1 MSLKPAPAS
10 LRDLP
15 RAPPGAL
22 PPAPGGYG
30 GGLPP
35 APGRG
40 GYAPPPGGGYGGGA
54 PRPTTHLPPR
64 GGIGGGGGPQHP
76 TGLPPNLLALFEPRP
91 PLEYMPPPARPKKT
105 LALTGIAALVGEFED
120 PKRSEENDETSAA
133 AAETSAR
140 VPVGLETR
148 DARSRRIAR
157 EKKARHADNLQRQ
170 LETYDPKRDTNAG
183 DTDPYKTLFVGR
195 LSYDADEET
204 LRREFET
211 FGDVRTVTIPKP
223 RFVELKDGDRERR
236 HCGYAF
242 VEFNREDDM
251 KAAYRGAN
259 GRTIEGRRV
268 VVDAERARAVPDWR
282 PRRLG
287 GGVGRGRLEKP
298 KKGKKGAS
306 ASVVEN
312 GGYRGGRD
320 AARDDERPRHGGG
333 SRAPYAGAGDRDR
346 GFRGDRDRDRDRGAR
361 DDRRGRSDRGGYGDD
376 GERFGYARGGS
387 GRHGGYGRDYDHRG
401 GYERD
406 YDRRRDRGEDAEW
419 RRDRGGDRGYERGYG
434 GERDGGGQ
442 KRFDGYKRDR
452 SPDDR
457 RGGYDYDDR
466 GKRARDD
473 GYGAPPPP
481 PAAPDSPE
489 EGEL

>member
-1 MSLKPAPAS
+1 M
-10 LRDLP
+10 
-15 RAPPGAL
+15 
-22 PPAPGGYG
+22 
-30 GGLPP
+30 
-35 APGRG
+35 
-40 GYAPPPGGGYGGGA
+40 
-54 PRPTTHLPPR
+54 
-64 GGIGGGGGPQHP
+64 
-76 TGLPPNLLALFEPRP
+76 
-91 PLEYMPPPARPKKT
+91 
-105 LALTGIAALVGEFED
+105 TGIAALVGEFED
-120 PKRSEENDETSAA
+120 PKRSEEND
-133 AAETSAR
+133 ETSAR

-157 EKKARHADNLQRQ
+157 EKKARHADTLQRQ
-170 LETYDPKRDTNAG
+170 LETYDPERDENAG

-236 HCGYAF
+236 HVGYAF
-242 VEFNREDDM
+242 VEFKREDDM

-312 GGYRGGRD
+312 VSYRGGRD

-333 SRAPYAGAGDRDR
+333 SRAPYAGAGDRDG

-361 DDRRGRSDRGGYGDD
+361 
-376 GERFGYARGGS
+376 GGS
-387 GRHGGYGRDYDHRG
+387 GRDGGYGRDDDHRG

-419 RRDRGGDRGYERGYG
+419 RRDRGGDRGYKTISLYERGYVS
-434 GERDGGGQ
+434 ERDGGGQ